1 MPKVAQ
7 ISINK
12 INTNICK
19 FRGEFIGTPSNEL
32 FCNIC
37 STVVNHVKQFFV
49 ELWRLCG
56 ALMNFNSTK
65 IPVPLGFI

>member
-12 INTNICK
+12 INSNICK
-19 FRGEFIGTPSNEL
+19 FPGEFIRTPSNEF

-49 ELWRLCG
+49 ETHRNTAKHVRG
-56 ALMNFNSTK
+56 IIQSSSNS
-65 IPVPLGFI
+65 